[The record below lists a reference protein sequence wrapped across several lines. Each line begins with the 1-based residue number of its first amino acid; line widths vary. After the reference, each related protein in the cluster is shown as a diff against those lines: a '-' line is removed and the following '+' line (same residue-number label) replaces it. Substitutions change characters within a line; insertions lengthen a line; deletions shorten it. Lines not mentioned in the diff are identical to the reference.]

1 MTEQSGATKGSDP
14 LLRPIGFIGLGRMG
28 RPMVERMVR
37 QGFSLC
43 VFDHDPV
50 ACASLK
56 GVTVAKSPCEIGS
69 ICSIVF
75 SCVSTAE
82 AYDAVALGPTGFA
95 SGGMTQIYVHLG
107 TTGAAHVQ
115 KLAHAL
121 NDFEIDTLDAPMSG
135 GVVGAI
141 DGALVSMVSGSPEA
155 LSHIKKLIGA
165 YSGRIMNFGPEI
177 GVAQIAKLINNSLLY
192 ANLLA
197 ALEGLVMG
205 MKAGIAP
212 PLLADLIAASSGS
225 SYANDIIIRRDVV
238 TDSFAWGGTVEIL
251 KKDLMAWQA
260 LADQLGVELPL
271 NRAAADIFL
280 KTIKP
285 MTLNEDFT
293 RVINLVAKREGVI
306 RNTP

>member
-1 MTEQSGATKGSDP
+1 MTGQSGATKASDP
-14 LLRPIGFIGLGRMG
+14 LMKPIGFIGLGRMG
-28 RPMVERMVR
+28 RPMVERIVK

-43 VFDHDPV
+43 VFDHDPLS
-50 ACASLK
+50 CASIK
-56 GVTVAKSPCEIGS
+56 GVTVAQSPQEIGS
-69 ICSIVF
+69 ICNIVF
-75 SCVSTAE
+75 SCVSTAD
-82 AYDAVALGPTGFA
+82 AYDAVALGPKGFA
-95 SGGMTQIYVHLG
+95 SGGATQIYVHLG

-121 NDFEIDTLDAPMSG
+121 NAFNIDTLDAPMSG
-135 GVVGAI
+135 GVVGAV
-141 DGALVSMVSGSPEA
+141 DGALVSMVSGSPDTLA
-155 LSHIKKLIGA
+155 HVKKLIGS
-165 YSGRIMNFGPEI
+165 YSGRIMNFGPAI
-177 GVAQIAKLINNSLLY
+177 GVAQIAKLINNGLLY

-238 TDSFAWGGTVEIL
+238 TGSFAWGGTVEIL
-251 KKDLMAWQA
+251 RKDLMAWQA

-285 MTLNEDFT
+285 MTISEDFT
-293 RVINLVAKREGVI
+293 RVIDLVEKREGII